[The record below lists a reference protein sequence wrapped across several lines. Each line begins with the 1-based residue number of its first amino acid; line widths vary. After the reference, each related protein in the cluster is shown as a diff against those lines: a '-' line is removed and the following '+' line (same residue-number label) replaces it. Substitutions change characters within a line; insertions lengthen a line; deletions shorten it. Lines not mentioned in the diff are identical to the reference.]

1 MAKTVA
7 DAFDILIDRLKPSEA
22 ETAAAATHRVGI
34 DARLTADFGMTR
46 LFRSGS
52 FGHGTSVKGFSDIDY
67 FAVIPAANLYASS
80 NYTLQKLRESLLK
93 RFPSTAITVRS
104 PAVVVPFGTTAGER
118 HEITPAY
125 VDGSIYKIPN
135 RNDGWMHSAP
145 STHAGWVNEVNDR
158 HDKKVKQLIRLVK
171 YWNYLSGAGIRSFY
185 LEMRVAE
192 YARGESSIIYSY
204 DVKRA
209 LNHMLGKELAA
220 MQDPKGLVGYFY
232 PCSDAQKSVALSRL
246 DTAVTRGEKAIE
258 AEAAGKIG
266 EAFDWWDKL
275 FLGKFPAYY

>member
-1 MAKTVA
+1 M
-7 DAFDILIDRLKPSEA
+7 
-22 ETAAAATHRVGI
+22 
-34 DARLTADFGMTR
+34 
-46 LFRSGS
+46 
-52 FGHGTSVKGFSDIDY
+52 
-67 FAVIPAANLYASS
+67 
-80 NYTLQKLRESLLK
+80 
-93 RFPSTAITVRS
+93 RS

-125 VDGSIYKIPN
+125 VDSSIYKIPN
-135 RNDGWMHSAP
+135 RYDGWMHSAP

-171 YWNYLSGAGIRSFY
+171 YWNYLAGAGIRSFY

-192 YARGESSIIYSY
+192 YARGENSIIYSY

-232 PCSDAQKSVALSRL
+232 PCSDAQKPVALSRL
-246 DTAVTRGEKAIE
+246 DTAVTRAQKAID
-258 AEAAGKIG
+258 AEAAGNIAT
-266 EAFDWWDKL
+266 AFDWWDKL
-275 FLGKFPAYY
+275 FLGKYPADY